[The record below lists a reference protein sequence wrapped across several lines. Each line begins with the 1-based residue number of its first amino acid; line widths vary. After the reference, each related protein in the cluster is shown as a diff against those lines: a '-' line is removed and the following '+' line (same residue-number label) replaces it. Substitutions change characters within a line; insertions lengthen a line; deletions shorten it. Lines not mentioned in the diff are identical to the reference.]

1 MNLEDL
7 LISLLIG
14 ILGNLI
20 AEFLWPRINNN
31 FVKNN
36 KRNNEISL
44 VDVSNIKEEKS
55 RYNIFHGN
63 TPLTYSGNGKFDAI
77 LYHFLVIFELLV
89 AHHG

>member
-7 LISLLIG
+7 LIRL
-14 ILGNLI
+14 LGNLI
-20 AEFLWPRINNN
+20 AEFLWTRINNN

-55 RYNIFHGN
+55 LYNIFLFNIKIINYENNLNKN
-63 TPLTYSGNGKFDAI
+63 T
-77 LYHFLVIFELLV
+77 
-89 AHHG
+89 